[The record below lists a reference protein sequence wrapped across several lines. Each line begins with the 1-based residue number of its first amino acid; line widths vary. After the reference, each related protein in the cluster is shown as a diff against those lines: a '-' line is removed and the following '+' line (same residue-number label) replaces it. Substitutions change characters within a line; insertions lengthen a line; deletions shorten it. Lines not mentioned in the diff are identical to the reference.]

1 MSLQSFKFNA
11 VIFDMDGTLTDS
23 EPLWKIAMEEAFR
36 SVGCHI
42 TREQFA
48 LTAGMRIDEVIEY
61 WYNAVGW
68 ENAST
73 KDVEKR
79 IIDKMDELIRQT
91 ATPLPGV
98 MDTLAYL
105 RAEGFKIGL
114 GTSSYEQLIHAVL
127 DTLKINDCFDFV
139 HSAEKEEH
147 GKPHPAVFM
156 TVANALD
163 EDPSKCL
170 VIEDSFNGV
179 LAGKAAKMKVVCIP
193 EKTHKPDPRLIIAD
207 FHYESMAD
215 MLRDLKDA

>member
-36 SVGCHI
+36 SVGCNI

-68 ENAST
+68 ENASP

-156 TVANALD
+156 TVANALG

-215 MLRDLKDA
+215 MLKDLKDA